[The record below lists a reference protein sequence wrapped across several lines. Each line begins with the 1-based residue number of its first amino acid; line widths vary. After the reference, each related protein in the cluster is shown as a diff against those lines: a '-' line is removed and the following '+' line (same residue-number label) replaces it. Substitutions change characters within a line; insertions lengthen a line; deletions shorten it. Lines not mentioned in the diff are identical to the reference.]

1 MVWQGG
7 SGAVVGRRP
16 AFAGGVA
23 LHILWNV
30 RVSESCDT
38 KPPVELRKERRQ
50 RVLLSGLIFVPKTH
64 STFDCSIR
72 DLSETGA
79 RISVSG
85 DSLISTR
92 FLMINIKGQVAY
104 DVQCV
109 RRKGR
114 EMALKI
120 LRPIPLED
128 TTSSEALQL
137 RRLLVE
143 RLHR

>member
-1 MVWQGG
+1 MNG
-7 SGAVVGRRP
+7 
-16 AFAGGVA
+16 
-23 LHILWNV
+23 
-30 RVSESCDT
+30 SCDT

-64 STFDCSIR
+64 TTFDCSIR

-79 RISVSG
+79 RIDVSG
-85 DSLISTR
+85 ESLISTR
-92 FLMINIKGQVAY
+92 FLMINIKSQVAY

-120 LRPIPLED
+120 LRPIPLTD

-137 RRLLVE
+137 RRLLIE

>member
-1 MVWQGG
+1 MND
-7 SGAVVGRRP
+7 P
-16 AFAGGVA
+16 
-23 LHILWNV
+23 
-30 RVSESCDT
+30 CDT

-79 RISVSG
+79 RITVVG
-85 DSLISTR
+85 DALMSTR
-92 FLMINIKGQVAY
+92 FLMINIKSQVAY

-120 LRPIPLED
+120 LRPISLED
-128 TTSSEALQL
+128 TASSEALQL